1 MAETPDQKR
10 RGENLNRLTEQF
22 AKQNNEAMLNLVSK
36 VEELNKK
43 QDDANKQR
51 IADGN
56 LTAKELEDLKKVIK
70 TGMIGDQEASK
81 EVKEAAQRQIDNA
94 ERGTNAL
101 LQSIQAS
108 AESFDETARSNEK
121 SRLDQRKFTQAEL
134 VTLREI
140 ADGSKALDDREKA
153 SAQLTLQAYEEDQK
167 KIGVFEKIA
176 GRTVEGLDNLSRIGQ
191 KPESA
196 EDKEKRIADQK
207 VFGKIKDG
215 VMKTGQAFDKFAGEY
230 GKKVKE
236 GGLALL
242 KGFAIGVI
250 IISLLK
256 FIRSPAFDD
265 LLNALQG
272 FFGFVD
278 TLVEQ
283 FGLATTLT
291 LGLVALFKP
300 SLFMIPLKLAIGLLK
315 GGYKFLTDETV
326 RNAADVKMTKAFT
339 KLGDGVKA
347 LGNGFKNA
355 GAKGLEFATALGKG
369 ALSLGGKAL
378 TAITTAGTFMKVQMI
393 ALGKGLMTFA
403 TTTLMPMLV
412 PLAPFIAVG
421 AAIAAILYSLFE
433 GFQDFRDSL
442 ASGDSLIDAI
452 IAGVSKALATLISLP
467 AVAFQGLL
475 EFVTGL
481 LGFDSLSESIG
492 DIDIVGTVTS
502 SIKNILTSAKDFL
515 VDLFTFDEANFPSFG
530 DFGGYAKRALATLAR
545 NVLPEPDS
553 FLAKFIPDSIYEFAG
568 INPETGEF
576 LTQENTQNLDGG
588 VEAAFIQKKKETED
602 KISEIEKDEAI
613 VDRVQT
619 DYFRKTDRH
628 AGIRYDRR
636 GNMIGGGFVSEGT
649 RRRAE
654 QRASIEMQQKLQTDV
669 SNLEA
674 KEAELAAQGGQL
686 SDEESRELRV
696 LKQILEQRGGRAFD
710 ADKGGLQTF
719 GMDLH
724 YTKKDMSGIFS
735 EKYALQTDLTNIRG
749 MSPDA
754 VRDQDLVTNQFR
766 GMDGIDVSG
775 QTNETQELLKKI
787 ADSRG
792 QMDNTAGIV
801 QTQMDAITSLL
812 NPEQIEQMRDKVTKI
827 NRILKD
833 GITEEEREELAALG
847 IDTSR
852 NFIQRTFGMDAGL
865 TERARAEAVAIRDEF
880 LKSNADMREIQKQAS
895 STNVIAPSFT
905 DASSSSSKTVMPVSH
920 SPSDPPA
927 GSSGSDFRTMMA
939 FR

>member
-22 AKQNNEAMLNLVSK
+22 AKQNNEAMMNLVAK
-36 VEELNKK
+36 VEEQTKK

-56 LTAKELEDLKKVIK
+56 LTAKEIADLKKVIE
-70 TGMIGDQEASK
+70 TGMIGDQEASQ
-81 EVKEAAQRQIDNA
+81 EVKESAQRQIDNA
-94 ERGTNAL
+94 ERGTTAL
-101 LQSIQAS
+101 LQSLQAN
-108 AESFDETARSNEK
+108 AESFDETAKSNEK

-134 VTLREI
+134 VSLREI

-153 SAQLTLQAYEEDQK
+153 SAQLTLKAYEEDQK
-167 KIGVFEKIA
+167 KIGIFEKIA
-176 GRTVEGLDNLSRIGQ
+176 RRSVEGLDNLAAG
-191 KPESA
+191 EDETA
-196 EDKEKRIADQK
+196 EQKEKRLADEK

-215 VMKTGQAFDKFAGEY
+215 VMKTGIAFDKFAGEY
-230 GKKVKE
+230 GKRAKE

-242 KGFAIGVI
+242 KGFAIGII
-250 IISLLK
+250 IISLMKFLK
-256 FIRSPAFDD
+256 SPKFQE
-265 LLNALQG
+265 LLDVIQG
-272 FFGFVD
+272 FFGFID

-369 ALSLGGKAL
+369 ALSLGGKVL
-378 TAITTAGTFMKVQMI
+378 TMITTAGAFMKVTLV

-403 TTTLMPMLV
+403 TTTLMPLLV
-412 PLAPFIAVG
+412 PLAPFIAIG
-421 AAIAAILYSLFE
+421 AAIAAVLYSLYE
-433 GFQDFRDSL
+433 GFQTFRDSL

-452 IAGVSKALATLISLP
+452 IAGVSQALASIITLP

-492 DIDIVGTVTS
+492 EIDIVGTVFS
-502 SIKNILTSAKDFL
+502 SIRNILTSAKDFI

-530 DFGGYAKRALATLAR
+530 DFGNYAKRALATLAR

-553 FLAKFIPDSIYEFAG
+553 FLAKFIPDSVYEFAG

-576 LTQENTQNLDGG
+576 VTQENTQGLDGG
-588 VEAAFIQKKKETED
+588 VEAAMIQKKKETED
-602 KISEIEKDEAI
+602 KLSEIEKDEAI
-613 VDRVQT
+613 VSRVQET
-619 DYFRKTDRH
+619 YMTRKDRH

-636 GNMIGGGFVSEGT
+636 GNMISGRFASEAT
-649 RRRAE
+649 K
-654 QRASIEMQQKLQTDV
+654 QRADQKASLEMQSLLQTQV
-669 SNLEA
+669 RNLEA

-696 LKQILEQRGGRAFD
+696 LKQILAQRGGRAFD

-719 GMDLH
+719 GMDL
-724 YTKKDMSGIFS
+724 YDTKKDMSGILS
-735 EKYALQTDLTNIRG
+735 EQYKLRTDLTNIQG

-754 VRDQDLVTNQFR
+754 VRDQDLITNQFR

-787 ADSRG
+787 ANSRS
-792 QMDNTAGIV
+792 QMDSTAGIV

-852 NFIQRTFGMDAGL
+852 NFIQKTFGMDAGL
-865 TERARAEAVAIRDEF
+865 EERARAEAVAIRDEF

-905 DASSSSSKTVMPVSH
+905 DASSSSSKTVMPVNH
-920 SPSDPPA
+920 SPTNPPA
-927 GSSGSDFRTMMA
+927 GSSGSDLATRMA

>member
-22 AKQNNEAMLNLVSK
+22 AKQNNEAMMNLVAK
-36 VEELNKK
+36 VEEQNKK

-56 LTAKELEDLKKVIK
+56 LTAKEIADLKKVIE
-70 TGMIGDQEASK
+70 TGMIGDQEASQ
-81 EVKEAAQRQIDNA
+81 EVKESAQRQIDNA
-94 ERGTNAL
+94 ERGTTAL
-101 LQSIQAS
+101 LQSLQAN
-108 AESFDETARSNEK
+108 AESFDETAKSNEK

-134 VTLREI
+134 VSLREI

-153 SAQLTLQAYEEDQK
+153 SAQLTLKAYEEDQK
-167 KIGVFEKIA
+167 KIGIFEKIA
-176 GRTVEGLDNLSRIGQ
+176 RRSVEGLDNLAAG
-191 KPESA
+191 EDETA
-196 EDKEKRIADQK
+196 EQKEKRLADEK

-215 VMKTGQAFDKFAGEY
+215 VMKTGIAFDKFAGEY
-230 GKKVKE
+230 GKRAKE

-242 KGFAIGVI
+242 KGFAIGII
-250 IISLLK
+250 IISLMKFLK
-256 FIRSPAFDD
+256 SPKFQE
-265 LLNALQG
+265 LLDVIQG
-272 FFGFVD
+272 FFGFID

-369 ALSLGGKAL
+369 ALSLGGKVL
-378 TAITTAGTFMKVQMI
+378 TMITTAGAFMKVTLV

-403 TTTLMPMLV
+403 TTTLMPLLV
-412 PLAPFIAVG
+412 PLAPFIAIG
-421 AAIAAILYSLFE
+421 AAIAAVLYSLYE
-433 GFQDFRDSL
+433 GFQTFRDSL

-452 IAGVSKALATLISLP
+452 IAGVSQALARLITLP

-492 DIDIVGTVTS
+492 EIDIVGTVFS
-502 SIKNILTSAKDFL
+502 SIRNILTSAKDFI

-530 DFGGYAKRALATLAR
+530 DFGNYAKRALATLAR

-576 LTQENTQNLDGG
+576 LTQQNTEGMDGG
-588 VEAAFIQKKKETED
+588 VEAAMIQKKKETED
-602 KISEIEKDEAI
+602 KLSEIEKDEAI

-619 DYFRKTDRH
+619 DYFRKRDRH

-636 GNMIGGGFVSEGT
+636 GNMISGRFTSEKT
-649 RRRAE
+649 KQRAD
-654 QRASIEMQQKLQTDV
+654 QRASIEMQQALQTNV

-686 SDEESRELRV
+686 SDDESRELRV
-696 LKQILEQRGGRAFD
+696 KKQILEQRGGREFD

-724 YTKKDMSGIFS
+724 DTKKDMSGIFS
-735 EKYALQTDLTNIRG
+735 EKYALQTDLTNIRD

-787 ADSRG
+787 ANSRS
-792 QMDNTAGIV
+792 QMDSTAGIV

-852 NFIQRTFGMDAGL
+852 NFIQKTFGMDAGL
-865 TERARAEAVAIRDEF
+865 EERARAEAVAIRDEF

-905 DASSSSSKTVMPVSH
+905 DASSSSSKTVMPVNH
-920 SPSDPPA
+920 SPTNPPPGVDVA
-927 GSSGSDFRTMMA
+927 SLR
-939 FR
+939 R

>member
-22 AKQNNEAMLNLVSK
+22 AKQNNEAMMNLVAK
-36 VEELNKK
+36 VEEQTKK

-56 LTAKELEDLKKVIK
+56 LTAKEIADLKKVIE
-70 TGMIGDQEASK
+70 TGMIGDQEASQ
-81 EVKEAAQRQIDNA
+81 EVKESAQRQIDNA
-94 ERGTNAL
+94 ERGTTAL
-101 LQSIQAS
+101 LQSLQAN
-108 AESFDETARSNEK
+108 AESFDETAKSNEK

-134 VTLREI
+134 VSLREI

-153 SAQLTLQAYEEDQK
+153 SAQLTLKAYEEDQK
-167 KIGVFEKIA
+167 KIGIFEKIA
-176 GRTVEGLDNLSRIGQ
+176 RRSVEGLDNLAAG
-191 KPESA
+191 EDETA
-196 EDKEKRIADQK
+196 EQKEKRLADEK

-215 VMKTGQAFDKFAGEY
+215 VMKTGIAFDKFAGEY
-230 GKKVKE
+230 GKRAKE

-242 KGFAIGVI
+242 KGFAIGII
-250 IISLLK
+250 IISLMKFLK
-256 FIRSPAFDD
+256 SPMFQD
-265 LLNALQG
+265 LLNVMQG

-315 GGYKFLTDETV
+315 GGFKFLTDETV

-369 ALSLGGKAL
+369 ALSLGGKVL
-378 TAITTAGTFMKVQMI
+378 TMITTAGAFMKVTLV

-403 TTTLMPMLV
+403 TTTLMPLLV
-412 PLAPFIAVG
+412 PLAPFIAIG
-421 AAIAAILYSLFE
+421 AAIAAVLYSLYE
-433 GFQDFRDSL
+433 GFQTFRDSL

-452 IAGVSKALATLISLP
+452 IAGVSQALARLITLP

-492 DIDIVGTVTS
+492 EIDIVGTVFS
-502 SIKNILTSAKDFL
+502 SIRNILTSAKDFI

-530 DFGGYAKRALATLAR
+530 DFGNYAKRALATLAR

-576 LTQENTQNLDGG
+576 LTQQNTEGMDGG
-588 VEAAFIQKKKETED
+588 VEAAMIQKKKETED
-602 KISEIEKDEAI
+602 KLSEIEKDEAI

-619 DYFRKTDRH
+619 DYFRKRDRH

-636 GNMIGGGFVSEGT
+636 GNMISGRFTSEKT
-649 RRRAE
+649 KQRAD
-654 QRASIEMQQKLQTDV
+654 QRASIEMQQALQTNV

-696 LKQILEQRGGRAFD
+696 LKQILAQRGGRAFD

-724 YTKKDMSGIFS
+724 DTKKDMSGIFS
-735 EKYALQTDLTNIRG
+735 EKYALQTDLTNIRD

-787 ADSRG
+787 ANSRS
-792 QMDNTAGIV
+792 QMDSTAGIV

-852 NFIQRTFGMDAGL
+852 NFIQKTFGMDAGL

-905 DASSSSSKTVMPVSH
+905 DASSSSSKTVMPVNH
-920 SPSDPPA
+920 SPTNPPA
-927 GSSGSDFRTMMA
+927 GSSGSDLATRMA

>member
-22 AKQNNEAMLNLVSK
+22 AKQNNEAMMNLVAK
-36 VEELNKK
+36 VEEQTKK

-56 LTAKELEDLKKVIK
+56 LTAKEIADLKKVIE
-70 TGMIGDQEASK
+70 TGMIGDQEASQ
-81 EVKEAAQRQIDNA
+81 EVKESAQRQIDNA
-94 ERGTNAL
+94 ERGTTAL
-101 LQSIQAS
+101 LQSLQAN
-108 AESFDETARSNEK
+108 AESFDETAKSNEK
-121 SRLDQRKFTQAEL
+121 ARLDQRKFTQAEL
-134 VTLREI
+134 VALKEI

-153 SAQLTLQAYEEDQK
+153 SAQLTLKAYEEDQK
-167 KIGVFEKIA
+167 KIGIFEKIA
-176 GRTVEGLDNLSRIGQ
+176 RRSVEGLDNLAAG
-191 KPESA
+191 EDETA
-196 EDKEKRIADQK
+196 EQKEKRLADEK

-215 VMKTGQAFDKFAGEY
+215 VMKTGIAFDKFAGEY
-230 GKKVKE
+230 GKRAKE

-242 KGFAIGVI
+242 KGFAIGII
-250 IISLLK
+250 IISLMKFLK
-256 FIRSPAFDD
+256 SPKFQE
-265 LLNALQG
+265 LLDVIQG
-272 FFGFVD
+272 FFGFID

-369 ALSLGGKAL
+369 ALSLGGKVL
-378 TAITTAGTFMKVQMI
+378 TMITTAGAFMKVTLV

-403 TTTLMPMLV
+403 TTTLMPLLV
-412 PLAPFIAVG
+412 PLAPFIAIG
-421 AAIAAILYSLFE
+421 AAIAAVLYSLYE
-433 GFQDFRDSL
+433 GFQTFRDSL

-452 IAGVSKALATLISLP
+452 IAGVSQALARLITLP

-492 DIDIVGTVTS
+492 EIDIVGTVFS
-502 SIKNILTSAKDFL
+502 SIRNILTSAKDFL

-545 NVLPEPDS
+545 NVLPAPDS

-576 LTQENTQNLDGG
+576 LTQQNTEGMDGG
-588 VEAAFIQKKKETED
+588 VEAAMIQKKKETED
-602 KISEIEKDEAI
+602 KLSEIEKDEAI
-613 VDRVQT
+613 VSRVQET
-619 DYFRKTDRH
+619 YMTRKDRH

-636 GNMIGGGFVSEGT
+636 GNMISGRFASEAT
-649 RRRAE
+649 K
-654 QRASIEMQQKLQTDV
+654 QRADQKASLEMQSLLQTNV

-696 LKQILEQRGGRAFD
+696 LKQILAQRGGRAFD

-719 GMDLH
+719 GMDL
-724 YTKKDMSGIFS
+724 YDTKKDMSGIFS
-735 EKYALQTDLTNIRG
+735 EQYKLRTDLTNIQG

-754 VRDQDLVTNQFR
+754 VRDQDLITNQFR

-787 ADSRG
+787 ANSRS
-792 QMDNTAGIV
+792 QMDSTAGIV

-852 NFIQRTFGMDAGL
+852 NFVQRTFGMDAGL

-905 DASSSSSKTVMPVSH
+905 DASSSSSKTVMPVNH
-920 SPSDPPA
+920 SPTNPPA
-927 GSSGSDFRTMMA
+927 GSSGSDLATRMA

>member
-22 AKQNNEAMLNLVSK
+22 AKQNNEAMMNLVSK
-36 VEELNKK
+36 IESQTKN
-43 QDDANKQR
+43 QDDANRKR
-51 IADGN
+51 IAEGN
-56 LTAKELEDLKKVIK
+56 LTAKELADLRKVVE
-70 TGMIGDQEASK
+70 TGRINGQFASRQAK
-81 EVKEAAQRQIDNA
+81 ESAQRQIDNA
-94 ERGTNAL
+94 ERGTTSL
-101 LQSIQAS
+101 LQSIQAN

-167 KIGVFEKIA
+167 KIGIFEKIA
-176 GRTVEGLDNLSRIGQ
+176 RRSVEGLDNLAA
-191 KPESA
+191 PEGETA
-196 EDKEKRIADQK
+196 EEKEKRIADQK

-215 VMKTGQAFDKFAGEY
+215 VMKTGIAFDKFAGEY
-230 GKKVKE
+230 GKKAKE

-242 KGFAIGVI
+242 KGFAVGI
-250 IISLLK
+250 IIVGLLK
-256 FIRSPAFDD
+256 FLRSPAFDD
-265 LLNALQG
+265 LLDVLQG

-278 TLVEQ
+278 GLVEQ

-300 SLFMIPLKLAIGLLK
+300 SLFMLPLKLAIGLLK

-339 KLGDGVKA
+339 KLGDGVKM

-369 ALSLGGKAL
+369 AASLGGKVL
-378 TAITTAGTFMKVQMI
+378 TMITTAGTFMKVTMV

-412 PLAPFIAVG
+412 PLAPFIAIG
-421 AAIAAILYSLFE
+421 AAIAAVLYSLYE

-467 AVAFQGLL
+467 ALAFQGLL

-481 LGFDSLSESIG
+481 LGFDSLSEKIG
-492 DIDIVGTVTS
+492 NVDIVGTVTS

-515 VDLFTFDEANFPSFG
+515 VDLFTFDTANFPSFG
-530 DFGGYAKRALATLAR
+530 DFGSYAKRALATLAR
-545 NVLPEPDS
+545 NVLPEPGG
-553 FLAKFIPDSIYEFAG
+553 FLSKFIPDSVYEFAG
-568 INPETGEF
+568 MNPETGEF
-576 LTQENTQNLDGG
+576 LTQENTQGLDGG
-588 VEAAFIQKKKETED
+588 VEDAMVGEVKRLEKLKKESENRQKVFD
-602 KISEIEKDEAI
+602 KIQDDKLLNLTDNQFNSKEFRGLDSIYRDADDVRANREMQMAKEIRTKKEQLEELEAFGPL
-613 VDRVQT
+613 T
-619 DYFRKTDRH
+619 KTQQKELGVLTELDDQLTQQGLTQGS
-628 AGIRYDRR
+628 A
-636 GNMIGGGFVSEGT
+636 GFVDVKDAANTLSLV
-649 RRRAE
+649 E
-654 QRASIEMQQKLQTDV
+654 QDKQADIAQNLKNLGVGQKTVNML
-669 SNLEA
+669 
-674 KEAELAAQGGQL
+674 
-686 SDEESRELRV
+686 
-696 LKQILEQRGGRAFD
+696 
-710 ADKGGLQTF
+710 GGLEGADISKQKNLTKDIVETF
-719 GMDLH
+719 KRQGTGMD
-724 YTKKDMSGIFS
+724 S
-735 EKYALQTDLTNIRG
+735 
-749 MSPDA
+749 
-754 VRDQDLVTNQFR
+754 
-766 GMDGIDVSG
+766 
-775 QTNETQELLKKI
+775 
-787 ADSRG
+787 
-792 QMDNTAGIV
+792 TAGV
-801 QTQMDAITSLL
+801 VKTQLDAITSLL

-833 GITEEEREELAALG
+833 GVTEEEREELAALG

-865 TERARAEAVAIRDEF
+865 EERARAEAVAIRDEF

-895 STNVIAPSFT
+895 STNVIAPSFI
-905 DASSSSSKTVMPVSH
+905 DGSSTSSKTVMPVGH

-927 GSSGSDFRTMMA
+927 GSSGSDFRSMMA

>member
-22 AKQNNEAMLNLVSK
+22 AKQNNEAMMNLVAK
-36 VEELNKK
+36 VEEQTKK

-56 LTAKELEDLKKVIK
+56 LTAKELEDLKKVIE

-81 EVKEAAQRQIDNA
+81 EVKESAQRQIDNA
-94 ERGTNAL
+94 ERGTTAL
-101 LQSIQAS
+101 LQSLQAN
-108 AESFDETARSNEK
+108 AESFDETAKSNEK
-121 SRLDQRKFTQAEL
+121 ARLDQRKFTQAEL
-134 VTLREI
+134 VSLREI

-153 SAQLTLQAYEEDQK
+153 SAQLTLKAYEEDQK
-167 KIGVFEKIA
+167 KIGIFEKIA
-176 GRTVEGLDNLSRIGQ
+176 RRSVEGLDNLAAG
-191 KPESA
+191 EDETA
-196 EDKEKRIADQK
+196 EQKEKRLADEK

-215 VMKTGQAFDKFAGEY
+215 VMKTGIAFDKFAGEY
-230 GKKVKE
+230 GKRAKE

-242 KGFAIGVI
+242 KGFAIGII
-250 IISLLK
+250 IISLMKFLK
-256 FIRSPAFDD
+256 SPKFQE
-265 LLNALQG
+265 LLDVIQG
-272 FFGFVD
+272 FFGFID

-315 GGYKFLTDETV
+315 GGFKFLTDETV

-369 ALSLGGKAL
+369 ALSLGGKVL
-378 TAITTAGTFMKVQMI
+378 TMITTAGAFMKVTLV

-403 TTTLMPMLV
+403 TTTLMPLLV
-412 PLAPFIAVG
+412 PLAPFIAIG
-421 AAIAAILYSLFE
+421 AAIAAVLYSLYE
-433 GFQDFRDSL
+433 GFQTFRDSL

-452 IAGVSKALATLISLP
+452 IAGVSQALARLITLP

-492 DIDIVGTVTS
+492 EIDIVGTVFS
-502 SIKNILTSAKDFL
+502 SIRNILTSAKNFL

-530 DFGGYAKRALATLAR
+530 DFGNYAKRALATLAR

-576 LTQENTQNLDGG
+576 LTQQNTEGMDGG
-588 VEAAFIQKKKETED
+588 VEAAMIQKKKETED
-602 KISEIEKDEAI
+602 KLSEIEKDEAI

-619 DYFRKTDRH
+619 DYFRKRDRH

-636 GNMIGGGFVSEGT
+636 GNMISGRFTSEKT
-649 RRRAE
+649 KQRAD
-654 QRASIEMQQKLQTDV
+654 QRASIEMQQALQTNV

-696 LKQILEQRGGRAFD
+696 LKQILAQRGGRAFD

-719 GMDLH
+719 GMDL
-724 YTKKDMSGIFS
+724 YDTKKDMSGIFS
-735 EKYALQTDLTNIRG
+735 EKYALQTDLTNIRD

-787 ADSRG
+787 ANSRS
-792 QMDNTAGIV
+792 QMDSTAGIV
-801 QTQMDAITSLL
+801 QTQMNAITSLL

-852 NFIQRTFGMDAGL
+852 NFVQRTFGMYAGL

-905 DASSSSSKTVMPVSH
+905 DASSSSSKTVMPVNH
-920 SPSDPPA
+920 SPTNPPA

>member
-22 AKQNNEAMLNLVSK
+22 AKQNNEAMMNLVAK
-36 VEELNKK
+36 VEEQTKK
-43 QDDANKQR
+43 QDDANKKR
-51 IADGN
+51 VAEGN
-56 LTAKELEDLKKVIK
+56 LTAKEIADLKKVVE
-70 TGMIGDQEASK
+70 TGRINGQFASK
-81 EVKEAAQRQIDNA
+81 QAKESAQRQIDNA
-94 ERGTNAL
+94 ERGTTAL
-101 LQSIQAS
+101 LQSLQAN
-108 AESFDETARSNEK
+108 AESFDETAKSNEK

-153 SAQLTLQAYEEDQK
+153 SAQLTLKAYEEDQK
-167 KIGVFEKIA
+167 KIGIFEKIA
-176 GRTVEGLDNLSRIGQ
+176 RRSVEGLDNLAAG
-191 KPESA
+191 EDETA
-196 EDKEKRIADQK
+196 EQKEKRLADEK

-215 VMKTGQAFDKFAGEY
+215 VMKTGIAFDKFAGEY
-230 GKKVKE
+230 GKRAKE

-242 KGFAIGVI
+242 KGFAIGII
-250 IISLLK
+250 IISLMKFLK
-256 FIRSPAFDD
+256 SPKFQE
-265 LLNALQG
+265 LLDVIQG
-272 FFGFVD
+272 FFGFID

-369 ALSLGGKAL
+369 ALSLGGKVL
-378 TAITTAGTFMKVQMI
+378 TMITTAGAFMKVTLV

-403 TTTLMPMLV
+403 TTTLMPLLV
-412 PLAPFIAVG
+412 PLAPFIAIG
-421 AAIAAILYSLFE
+421 AAIAAVLYSLYE
-433 GFQDFRDSL
+433 GFQTFRDSL

-452 IAGVSKALATLISLP
+452 IAGVSQALARLITLP

-492 DIDIVGTVTS
+492 EIDIVGTVFS
-502 SIKNILTSAKDFL
+502 SIRNILTSAKDFI

-530 DFGGYAKRALATLAR
+530 DFGNYAKRALATLAR

-576 LTQENTQNLDGG
+576 LTQQNTEGMDGG
-588 VEAAFIQKKKETED
+588 VEAAMIQKKKETED
-602 KISEIEKDEAI
+602 KLSEIEKDEAI

-619 DYFRKTDRH
+619 DYFRKRDRH

-636 GNMIGGGFVSEGT
+636 GNMISGRFASEKT
-649 RRRAE
+649 KQRAD
-654 QRASIEMQQKLQTDV
+654 QRASIEMQQALQTNV

-696 LKQILEQRGGRAFD
+696 LKQILAQRGGRAFD

-724 YTKKDMSGIFS
+724 DTKKDMSGIFS
-735 EKYALQTDLTNIRG
+735 EKYALQTDLTNIRD

-792 QMDNTAGIV
+792 QMDSTAGIV
-801 QTQMDAITSLL
+801 RTQMDAITSLL

-852 NFIQRTFGMDAGL
+852 NFIQKTFGMDAGL

-905 DASSSSSKTVMPVSH
+905 DASSSSSKTVMPVNH
-920 SPSDPPA
+920 SPTNPPA
-927 GSSGSDFRTMMA
+927 GSSGSDLATRMA

>member
-22 AKQNNEAMLNLVSK
+22 AKQNNEAMMNLVAK
-36 VEELNKK
+36 VEEQTKK

-56 LTAKELEDLKKVIK
+56 LTAKEIADLKKVIE
-70 TGMIGDQEASK
+70 TGMIGDQEASQ
-81 EVKEAAQRQIDNA
+81 EVKESAQRQIDNA
-94 ERGTNAL
+94 ERGTTAL
-101 LQSIQAS
+101 LQSLQAN
-108 AESFDETARSNEK
+108 AESFDETAKSNEK

-153 SAQLTLQAYEEDQK
+153 SAQLTLKAYEEDQK
-167 KIGVFEKIA
+167 KIGIFEKIA
-176 GRTVEGLDNLSRIGQ
+176 RRSVEGLDNLAA
-191 KPESA
+191 PEGETA
-196 EDKEKRIADQK
+196 EQKEKRLADEK

-215 VMKTGQAFDKFAGEY
+215 VMKTGIAFDKFAGEY
-230 GKKVKE
+230 GKRAKE

-242 KGFAIGVI
+242 KGFAIGII
-250 IISLLK
+250 IISLMKFLK
-256 FIRSPAFDD
+256 SPKFQE
-265 LLNALQG
+265 LLDVIQG
-272 FFGFVD
+272 FIGFID

-369 ALSLGGKAL
+369 ALSLGGKVL
-378 TAITTAGTFMKVQMI
+378 TMITTAGAFMKVTLV

-403 TTTLMPMLV
+403 TTTLMPLLV
-412 PLAPFIAVG
+412 PLAPFIAIG
-421 AAIAAILYSLFE
+421 AAIAAVLYSLYE
-433 GFQDFRDSL
+433 GFQTFRDSL

-452 IAGVSKALATLISLP
+452 IAGVSQALARLITLP

-492 DIDIVGTVTS
+492 EIDIVGTVFS
-502 SIKNILTSAKDFL
+502 SIRNILTSAKDFL

-530 DFGGYAKRALATLAR
+530 DFGNYAKRALATLAR

-576 LTQENTQNLDGG
+576 LTQENTQGLDGG
-588 VEAAFIQKKKETED
+588 VEAAMIQKKKETED
-602 KISEIEKDEAI
+602 KLSEIEKDEAI

-619 DYFRKTDRH
+619 DYFRKRDRH

-636 GNMIGGGFVSEGT
+636 GNMISGRFVSEKT
-649 RRRAE
+649 KQRAD
-654 QRASIEMQQKLQTDV
+654 QRASIEMQQALQTNV

-696 LKQILEQRGGRAFD
+696 LKQILAQRGGRAFD

-724 YTKKDMSGIFS
+724 DTKKDMSGIFS
-735 EKYALQTDLTNIRG
+735 EKYALQTDLTNIRD

-787 ADSRG
+787 ANSRS
-792 QMDNTAGIV
+792 QMDSTAGIV

-852 NFIQRTFGMDAGL
+852 NFIQKTFGMDAGL
-865 TERARAEAVAIRDEF
+865 EERARAEAVAIRDEF

-905 DASSSSSKTVMPVSH
+905 DASSSSSKTVMPVNH
-920 SPSDPPA
+920 SPTNPPA

>member
-22 AKQNNEAMLNLVSK
+22 AKQNNEAMMNLVAK
-36 VEELNKK
+36 VEEQNKK

-56 LTAKELEDLKKVIK
+56 LTAKEIADLKKVIE
-70 TGMIGDQEASK
+70 TGMIGDQEASQ
-81 EVKEAAQRQIDNA
+81 EVKESAQRQIDNA
-94 ERGTNAL
+94 ERGTTAL
-101 LQSIQAS
+101 LQSLQAN
-108 AESFDETARSNEK
+108 AESFDETAKSNEK

-134 VTLREI
+134 VSLREI

-153 SAQLTLQAYEEDQK
+153 SAQLTLKAYEEDQK
-167 KIGVFEKIA
+167 KIGIFEKIA
-176 GRTVEGLDNLSRIGQ
+176 RRSVEGLDNLAAG
-191 KPESA
+191 EDETA
-196 EDKEKRIADQK
+196 EQKEKRLADEK

-215 VMKTGQAFDKFAGEY
+215 VMKTGIAFDKFAGEY
-230 GKKVKE
+230 GKRAKE

-242 KGFAIGVI
+242 KGFAIGII
-250 IISLLK
+250 IISLMKFLK
-256 FIRSPAFDD
+256 SPMFQD
-265 LLNALQG
+265 LLNVMQG

-315 GGYKFLTDETV
+315 GGFKFLTDETV

-369 ALSLGGKAL
+369 ALSLGGKVL
-378 TAITTAGTFMKVQMI
+378 TMITTAGAFMKVTLV

-403 TTTLMPMLV
+403 TTTLMPLLV
-412 PLAPFIAVG
+412 PLAPFIAIG
-421 AAIAAILYSLFE
+421 AAIAAVLYSLYE
-433 GFQDFRDSL
+433 GFQTFRDSL

-452 IAGVSKALATLISLP
+452 IAGVSQALARLITLP

-492 DIDIVGTVTS
+492 EIDIVGTVFS
-502 SIKNILTSAKDFL
+502 SIRNILTSAKDFI

-530 DFGGYAKRALATLAR
+530 DFGNYAKRALATLAR

-576 LTQENTQNLDGG
+576 LTQQNTEGMDGG
-588 VEAAFIQKKKETED
+588 VEAAMIQKKKETED
-602 KISEIEKDEAI
+602 KLSEIEKDEAI

-619 DYFRKTDRH
+619 DYFRKRDRH

-636 GNMIGGGFVSEGT
+636 GNMISGRFTSEKT
-649 RRRAE
+649 KQRAD
-654 QRASIEMQQKLQTDV
+654 QRASIEMQQALQTNV

-696 LKQILEQRGGRAFD
+696 LKQILAQRGGRAFD

-724 YTKKDMSGIFS
+724 DTKKDMSGIFS
-735 EKYALQTDLTNIRG
+735 EKYALQTDLTNIRD

-787 ADSRG
+787 ANSRS
-792 QMDNTAGIV
+792 QMDSTAGIV

-852 NFIQRTFGMDAGL
+852 NFIQKTFGMDAGL

-905 DASSSSSKTVMPVSH
+905 DASSSSSKTVMPVNH
-920 SPSDPPA
+920 SPTNPPA
-927 GSSGSDFRTMMA
+927 GSSGSDLATRMA

>member
-22 AKQNNEAMLNLVSK
+22 AKQNNEAMMNLVAK
-36 VEELNKK
+36 VEEQTKK

-56 LTAKELEDLKKVIK
+56 LTAKEIADLKKVIE
-70 TGMIGDQEASK
+70 TGMIGDQEASQ
-81 EVKEAAQRQIDNA
+81 EVKESAQRQIDNA
-94 ERGTNAL
+94 ERGTTAL
-101 LQSIQAS
+101 LQSLQAN
-108 AESFDETARSNEK
+108 AESFDETAKSNEK

-153 SAQLTLQAYEEDQK
+153 SAQLTLKAYEEDQK
-167 KIGVFEKIA
+167 KIGIFEKIA
-176 GRTVEGLDNLSRIGQ
+176 RRSVEGLDNLAA
-191 KPESA
+191 PEGETA
-196 EDKEKRIADQK
+196 EQKEKRLADEK

-215 VMKTGQAFDKFAGEY
+215 VMKTGIAFDKFAGEY
-230 GKKVKE
+230 GKRAKE

-242 KGFAIGVI
+242 KGFAIGII
-250 IISLLK
+250 IISLMKFLK
-256 FIRSPAFDD
+256 SPKFQE
-265 LLNALQG
+265 LLDVIQG
-272 FFGFVD
+272 FFGFID

-369 ALSLGGKAL
+369 ALSLGGKVL
-378 TAITTAGTFMKVQMI
+378 TMITTAGAFMKVTLV

-403 TTTLMPMLV
+403 TTTLMPLLV
-412 PLAPFIAVG
+412 PLAPFIAIG
-421 AAIAAILYSLFE
+421 AAIAAVLYSLYE
-433 GFQDFRDSL
+433 GFQTFRDSL

-452 IAGVSKALATLISLP
+452 IAGVSQALARLITLP

-492 DIDIVGTVTS
+492 EIDIVGTVFS
-502 SIKNILTSAKDFL
+502 SIRNILTSAKDFI

-530 DFGGYAKRALATLAR
+530 DFGNYAKRALATLAR

-576 LTQENTQNLDGG
+576 LTQQNTEGMDGG
-588 VEAAFIQKKKETED
+588 VEAAMIQKKKETED
-602 KISEIEKDEAI
+602 KLSEIEKDEAI

-619 DYFRKTDRH
+619 DYFRKRDRH

-636 GNMIGGGFVSEGT
+636 GNMISGRFTSEKT
-649 RRRAE
+649 KQRAD
-654 QRASIEMQQKLQTDV
+654 QRASIEMQQALQTNV

-696 LKQILEQRGGRAFD
+696 LKQILAQRGGRAFD

-724 YTKKDMSGIFS
+724 DTKKDMSGIFS
-735 EKYALQTDLTNIRG
+735 EKYALQTDLTNIRD

-787 ADSRG
+787 ANSRS
-792 QMDNTAGIV
+792 QMDSTAGIV

-852 NFIQRTFGMDAGL
+852 NFIQKTFGMDAGL
-865 TERARAEAVAIRDEF
+865 EERARAEAVAIRDEF

-905 DASSSSSKTVMPVSH
+905 DASSSSSKTVMPVNH
-920 SPSDPPA
+920 SPTNPPA

>member
-22 AKQNNEAMLNLVSK
+22 AKQNNEAMMNLVAK
-36 VEELNKK
+36 VEEQTKK

-56 LTAKELEDLKKVIK
+56 LTAKEIADLKKVIE
-70 TGMIGDQEASK
+70 TGMIGDQEASQ
-81 EVKEAAQRQIDNA
+81 EVKESAQRQIDNA
-94 ERGTNAL
+94 ERGTTAL
-101 LQSIQAS
+101 LQSLQAN
-108 AESFDETARSNEK
+108 AESFDETAKSNEK

-153 SAQLTLQAYEEDQK
+153 SAQLTLKAYEEDQK
-167 KIGVFEKIA
+167 KIGIFEKIA
-176 GRTVEGLDNLSRIGQ
+176 RRSVEGLDNLAAG
-191 KPESA
+191 EDETA
-196 EDKEKRIADQK
+196 EQKEKRLADEK

-215 VMKTGQAFDKFAGEY
+215 VMKTGIAFDKFAGEY
-230 GKKVKE
+230 GKRAKE

-242 KGFAIGVI
+242 KGFAIGII
-250 IISLLK
+250 IISLMKFLK
-256 FIRSPAFDD
+256 SPKFQE
-265 LLNALQG
+265 LLDVIQG
-272 FFGFVD
+272 FFGFID

-369 ALSLGGKAL
+369 ALSLGGKVL
-378 TAITTAGTFMKVQMI
+378 TMITTAGAFMKVTLV

-403 TTTLMPMLV
+403 TTTLMPLLV
-412 PLAPFIAVG
+412 PLAPFIAIG
-421 AAIAAILYSLFE
+421 AAIAAVLYSLYE
-433 GFQDFRDSL
+433 GFQTFRDSL

-452 IAGVSKALATLISLP
+452 IAGVSQALARLITLP

-492 DIDIVGTVTS
+492 EIDIVGTVFS
-502 SIKNILTSAKDFL
+502 SIRNILTSAKDFI

-530 DFGGYAKRALATLAR
+530 DFGNYAKRALATLAR

-576 LTQENTQNLDGG
+576 LTQQNTEGMDGG
-588 VEAAFIQKKKETED
+588 VEAAMIQKKKETED
-602 KISEIEKDEAI
+602 KLSEIEKDEAI

-619 DYFRKTDRH
+619 DYFRKRDRH

-636 GNMIGGGFVSEGT
+636 GNMISGRFASEAT
-649 RRRAE
+649 K
-654 QRASIEMQQKLQTDV
+654 QRADQKASLEMQSLLQTNV

-696 LKQILEQRGGRAFD
+696 LKQILAQRGGRAFD

-719 GMDLH
+719 GMDL
-724 YTKKDMSGIFS
+724 YQQQRDMSGIHS
-735 EKYALQTDLTNIRG
+735 EQYKLRTDLTNIRG

-754 VRDQDLVTNQFR
+754 VRDQDLITNQFR

-787 ADSRG
+787 ANSRS
-792 QMDNTAGIV
+792 QMDSTAGIV

-852 NFIQRTFGMDAGL
+852 NFVQRTFGMDAGL

-905 DASSSSSKTVMPVSH
+905 DASSSSSKTVMPVNH
-920 SPSDPPA
+920 SPTNPPA

>member
-22 AKQNNEAMLNLVSK
+22 AKQNNEAMINLVAR
-36 VEELNKK
+36 VEEQTKK
-43 QDDANKQR
+43 QDDANKKR
-51 IADGN
+51 IAEGN
-56 LTAKELEDLKKVIK
+56 LTAKEIADLKKVVE
-70 TGMIGDQEASK
+70 TGRINGQFASK
-81 EVKEAAQRQIDNA
+81 EAKESAQRQIDNA
-94 ERGTNAL
+94 ERGTTAL
-101 LQSIQAS
+101 LQSLQAN
-108 AESFDETARSNEK
+108 AESFDETAKSNEK

-153 SAQLTLQAYEEDQK
+153 SAQLTLKAYEEDQK
-167 KIGVFEKIA
+167 KIGIFEKIA
-176 GRTVEGLDNLSRIGQ
+176 RRSVEGLDNLAAG
-191 KPESA
+191 EDETA
-196 EDKEKRIADQK
+196 EQKEKRLADEK

-215 VMKTGQAFDKFAGEY
+215 VMKTGIAFDKFAGEY
-230 GKKVKE
+230 GKRAKE

-242 KGFAIGVI
+242 KGFAIGII
-250 IISLLK
+250 IISLMKFLK
-256 FIRSPAFDD
+256 SPKFQE
-265 LLNALQG
+265 LLDVIQG
-272 FFGFVD
+272 FFGFID

-369 ALSLGGKAL
+369 ALSLGGKVL
-378 TAITTAGTFMKVQMI
+378 TMITTAGAFMKVTLV

-403 TTTLMPMLV
+403 TTTLMPLLV
-412 PLAPFIAVG
+412 PLAPFIAIG
-421 AAIAAILYSLFE
+421 AAIAAVLYSLYE
-433 GFQDFRDSL
+433 GFQTFRDSL

-452 IAGVSKALATLISLP
+452 IAGVSQALASIITLP

-492 DIDIVGTVTS
+492 EIDIVGTVFS
-502 SIKNILTSAKDFL
+502 SIRNILTSAKDFI

-530 DFGGYAKRALATLAR
+530 DFGNYAKRALATLAR

-576 LTQENTQNLDGG
+576 LTQQNTEGMDGG
-588 VEAAFIQKKKETED
+588 VEAAMIQKKKETED
-602 KISEIEKDEAI
+602 KLSEIEKDEAI
-613 VDRVQT
+613 VDRVQMT
-619 DYFRKTDRH
+619 YLKRKDRH
-628 AGIRYDRR
+628 AGIRYDKR
-636 GNMIGGGFVSEGT
+636 GNIIGGGSVSEGT
-649 RRRAE
+649 RRRAD
-654 QRASIEMQQKLQTDV
+654 QKASLEMQSLLQTQV
-669 SNLEA
+669 RNLEA

-696 LKQILEQRGGRAFD
+696 LKQILAQRGGRAFD

-724 YTKKDMSGIFS
+724 DTKKDMSGIFS
-735 EKYALQTDLTNIRG
+735 EKYALQTDLTNIRD

-792 QMDNTAGIV
+792 QMDSTAGIV

-852 NFIQRTFGMDAGL
+852 NFIQKTFGMDAGL

-905 DASSSSSKTVMPVSH
+905 DASSSSSKTVMPVNH
-920 SPSDPPA
+920 SPTNPPPGVEVA
-927 GSSGSDFRTMMA
+927 SLR
-939 FR
+939 R

>member
-22 AKQNNEAMLNLVSK
+22 AKQNNEAMMNLVAK
-36 VEELNKK
+36 VEEQTKK

-56 LTAKELEDLKKVIK
+56 LTAKEIADLKKVIE
-70 TGMIGDQEASK
+70 TGMIGDQEASQ
-81 EVKEAAQRQIDNA
+81 EVKESAQRQIDNA
-94 ERGTNAL
+94 ERGTTAL
-101 LQSIQAS
+101 LQSLQAN
-108 AESFDETARSNEK
+108 AESFDETAKSNEK

-153 SAQLTLQAYEEDQK
+153 SAQLTLKAYEEDQK
-167 KIGVFEKIA
+167 KIGIFEKIA
-176 GRTVEGLDNLSRIGQ
+176 RRSVEGLDNLAAG
-191 KPESA
+191 EDETA
-196 EDKEKRIADQK
+196 EQKEKRLADEK

-215 VMKTGQAFDKFAGEY
+215 VMKTGIAFDKFAGEY
-230 GKKVKE
+230 GKRAKE

-242 KGFAIGVI
+242 KGFAIGII
-250 IISLLK
+250 IISLMKFLK
-256 FIRSPAFDD
+256 SPKFQE
-265 LLNALQG
+265 LLDVIQG
-272 FFGFVD
+272 FFGFID

-369 ALSLGGKAL
+369 ALSLGGKVL
-378 TAITTAGTFMKVQMI
+378 TMITTAGAFMKVTLV

-403 TTTLMPMLV
+403 TTTLMPLLV
-412 PLAPFIAVG
+412 PLAPFIAIG
-421 AAIAAILYSLFE
+421 AAIAAVLYSLYE
-433 GFQDFRDSL
+433 GFQTFRDSL

-452 IAGVSKALATLISLP
+452 IAGVSQALARLITLP

-492 DIDIVGTVTS
+492 EIDIVGTVFS
-502 SIKNILTSAKDFL
+502 SIRNILTSAKDFI

-530 DFGGYAKRALATLAR
+530 DFGNYAKRALATLAR

-576 LTQENTQNLDGG
+576 LTQQNTEGMDGG
-588 VEAAFIQKKKETED
+588 VEAAMIQKKKETED
-602 KISEIEKDEAI
+602 KLSEIEKDEAI

-619 DYFRKTDRH
+619 DYFRKRDRH

-636 GNMIGGGFVSEGT
+636 GNMISGRFTSEKT
-649 RRRAE
+649 KQRAD
-654 QRASIEMQQKLQTDV
+654 QRASIEMQQALQTNV

-696 LKQILEQRGGRAFD
+696 LKQILAQRGGRAFD

-724 YTKKDMSGIFS
+724 DTKKDMSGIFS
-735 EKYALQTDLTNIRG
+735 EKYALQTDLTNIRD

-792 QMDNTAGIV
+792 QMDSTAGIV

-852 NFIQRTFGMDAGL
+852 NFIQKTFGMDAGL
-865 TERARAEAVAIRDEF
+865 EERARAEAVAIRDEF

-905 DASSSSSKTVMPVSH
+905 DASSSSSKTVMPVNH
-920 SPSDPPA
+920 SPTNPPPGVDVA
-927 GSSGSDFRTMMA
+927 SLR
-939 FR
+939 R